1 MRKPTVFLAALFA
14 AFTLL
19 PAPASALPSLAPNDK
34 SQINTLIEK
43 YRLAFEARDVNAI
56 MSAYAPGDGVF
67 VFDAIPPRDYPTW
80 DEYRKD
86 WEGLFKTFP
95 GPVKDKIS
103 DLTLVVDGSMAYS
116 HRIEDTHFTAADG
129 TEKEMVTRV
138 TDVYRKISGKWL
150 IVHEHVSFPVDPTT
164 GQADMLSKP

>member
-1 MRKPTVFLAALFA
+1 MRKISVLLAVLFVA
-14 AFTLL
+14 IVLL
-19 PAPASALPSLAPNDK
+19 PKHASALPSLAPSDK
-34 SQINTLIEK
+34 TQITELIEK
-43 YRLAFEARDVNAI
+43 YRLAFEARDVTAI

-95 GPVKDKIS
+95 GPIKDRIS
-103 DLTLVVDGSMAYS
+103 DLTIVTDGSMAYS

-129 TEKEMVTRV
+129 TDKEMVTRV
-138 TDVYRKISGKWL
+138 TDVFRKIGGKWL

-164 GQADMLSKP
+164 GQADFLSKP